1 MKNRHLE
8 HPEDAILNEGR
19 AGFYN
24 ILDFLEA
31 QGSRVTVKYDGAPAI
46 VWGINPENNKFFV
59 GTKSVFNKVRVKIN
73 YNHNDIEVNHGDKPA
88 VASILHMCLEKL
100 PRISGVYQCDFI
112 GYGGGTRYKP
122 NTITYKFLPPVN
134 ERHDIVVAAHTTYQG
149 DNLKDMCASFGF
161 YDVSMDECNQNRAKT
176 DPFAQEETKF
186 IDTSASFKS
195 RNYRIGLYIAAA
207 RVAAKFVKFPTEEKG
222 KQLKQYINSYI
233 RNGDKLDASRL
244 AKETKVDKSVFQ
256 LYNFIIEI
264 KEMIMDGIEPTDQM
278 VECYF
283 KYDKENPNNNEEC
296 DHEGYVV
303 SNEYGT
309 YKLID
314 REQFSYANFNSDK
327 WSNG

>member
-31 QGSRVTVKYDGAPAI
+31 QGSIVTVKYDGAPAI

-100 PRISGVYQCDFI
+100 PRIGGVYQCDFI
-112 GYGGGTRYKP
+112 GYGGGTTYKP
-122 NTITYKFLPPVN
+122 NTITYKFLPTPVN
-134 ERHDIVVAAHTTYQG
+134 ERHDILVTAHTTYQG
-149 DNLKDMCASFGF
+149 ETLKDMCASFGF

-176 DPFAQEETKF
+176 DPFSQEETKF

-278 VECYF
+278 VECYINDE
-283 KYDKENPNNNEEC
+283 KC
-296 DHEGYVV
+296 DHEGYVA

-314 REQFSYANFNSDK
+314 RHQFSYANFNSDK
-327 WSNG
+327 WDK

>member
-31 QGSRVTVKYDGAPAI
+31 QGSIVTVKYDGAPAI

-100 PRISGVYQCDFI
+100 PRIGGVYQCDFI
-112 GYGGGTRYKP
+112 GYGGGTTYKP

-134 ERHDIVVAAHTTYQG
+134 ERHDILVAAHTTYQG
-149 DNLKDMCASFGF
+149 DTLKDMCASFGF

-176 DPFAQEETKF
+176 DPFQQEETKF

-278 VECYF
+278 VECYINDE
-283 KYDKENPNNNEEC
+283 KC

-327 WSNG
+327 WDK

>member
-31 QGSRVTVKYDGAPAI
+31 QGSIVTVKYDGAPAI

-100 PRISGVYQCDFI
+100 PRIGGVYQCDFI
-112 GYGGGTRYKP
+112 GYGGGTTYKP

-134 ERHDIVVAAHTTYQG
+134 ERHDILVAAHTTYQG
-149 DNLKDMCASFGF
+149 DTLKDMCASFGF

-176 DPFAQEETKF
+176 DPFQQEETKF
-186 IDTSASFKS
+186 IDTSASFKF

-233 RNGDKLDASRL
+233 RTGQPLDAARL
-244 AKETKVDKSVFQ
+244 AKETKFDKSFFQ

-264 KEMIMDGIEPTDQM
+264 KNMIKDGIEPTDKM
-278 VECYF
+278 VECYI
-283 KYDKENPNNNEEC
+283 DDERC
-296 DHEGYVV
+296 DHEGYVM

-327 WSNG
+327 WDK

>member
-31 QGSRVTVKYDGAPAI
+31 QGSIVTVKYDGAPAI

-100 PRISGVYQCDFI
+100 PRIGGVYQCDFI
-112 GYGGGTRYKP
+112 GYGGGTTYKP

-134 ERHDIVVAAHTTYQG
+134 ERHDILVAAHTTYQG
-149 DNLKDMCASFGF
+149 DTLKDMCASFGF

-176 DPFAQEETKF
+176 DPFQQEETKF

-244 AKETKVDKSVFQ
+244 AKETKVDKSLFQ

-264 KEMIMDGIEPTDQM
+264 KNMIMDDIEPTDQM
-278 VECYF
+278 VECYINDE
-283 KYDKENPNNNEEC
+283 KC

-327 WSNG
+327 WDK

>member
-31 QGSRVTVKYDGAPAI
+31 QGSIVTVKYDGAPAI

-100 PRISGVYQCDFI
+100 PRIGGVYQCDFI
-112 GYGGGTRYKP
+112 GYGGGTTYKP

-134 ERHDIVVAAHTTYQG
+134 ERHDIIVAAHTTYQG
-149 DNLKDMCASFGF
+149 DTLKDMCASFGF

-176 DPFAQEETKF
+176 DPFQQEETKF

-278 VECYF
+278 VECYINDE
-283 KYDKENPNNNEEC
+283 KC

-327 WSNG
+327 WDK